1 MSQLTVLNSNS
12 SADSNSNAINT
23 GSEWAVVARNKG
35 LSVQFDGIMDI
46 DVKNESKVLTSPIEK
61 SSFAAYNKVETPL
74 DVVITGAS
82 QQDGATQSAILD
94 TLNKLV
100 SGAELVDIV
109 TPTAVYLKMT
119 LESYSYKR
127 TATDGASLLVVE
139 LHAIEV
145 REVETTRVTKTKRAS
160 SAKTQKTGQTQTK
173 KKKPSNSAFFDA
185 NGGKKLNLGGLV

>member
-1 MSQLTVLNSNS
+1 MSQLAILNSNS

-82 QQDGATQSAILD
+82 QQDGAAQSAILD
-94 TLNKLV
+94 ALNKLV

-173 KKKPSNSAFFDA
+173 KPSNSAFFDA
-185 NGGKKLNLGGLV
+185 NGEKKLNLGGLV

>member
-1 MSQLTVLNSNS
+1 MSQLAILNSSSNS
-12 SADSNSNAINT
+12 GADSNSNAINT
-23 GSEWAVVARNKG
+23 GSEWAIVARNKG
-35 LSVQFDGIMDI
+35 LSVQFDGIMDV

-82 QQDGATQSAILD
+82 QQDNAAQSAILD
-94 TLNKLV
+94 SLNKLV
-100 SGAELVDIV
+100 SDAELVDIV

-173 KKKPSNSAFFDA
+173 KPSNSAFFDA
-185 NGGKKLNLGGLV
+185 NGGKKLNLGGLI

>member
-82 QQDGATQSAILD
+82 QQDGAAQSAILD

-160 SAKTQKTGQTQTK
+160 FAKTQKTGQTQT
-173 KKKPSNSAFFDA
+173 KKPSNSAFFDA

>member
-1 MSQLTVLNSNS
+1 MSQLTVLNSSS

-82 QQDGATQSAILD
+82 QQDGAAQSAILD
-94 TLNKLV
+94 ALNKLV

-173 KKKPSNSAFFDA
+173 KPSNSAFFDA

>member
-23 GSEWAVVARNKG
+23 GSEWAVVARNKE

-82 QQDGATQSAILD
+82 QQDGAAQSAILD

-173 KKKPSNSAFFDA
+173 KPSNSAFFDA

>member
-1 MSQLTVLNSNS
+1 MSQLAILNSNS

-23 GSEWAVVARNKG
+23 GSEWAVVARNKR
-35 LSVQFDGIMDI
+35 LSVQFDGIMDL

-82 QQDGATQSAILD
+82 QQDGTTQSAILD
-94 TLNKLV
+94 ALNKLV

-109 TPTAVYLKMT
+109 TPAAVYLKMT

-145 REVETTRVTKTKRAS
+145 REVETMRVTKTKRAS

-173 KKKPSNSAFFDA
+173 KPSNSAFFDA
-185 NGGKKLNLGGLV
+185 NGRKKLNLGGLV

>member
-1 MSQLTVLNSNS
+1 MSQLAILNSSSSS

-94 TLNKLV
+94 ALNKLV

-173 KKKPSNSAFFDA
+173 KPSNSAFFDA

>member
-61 SSFAAYNKVETPL
+61 SSFAAYNKVKTPL

-82 QQDGATQSAILD
+82 QQDGAAQSAILD
-94 TLNKLV
+94 ALNKLV

-109 TPTAVYLKMT
+109 TPTAIYLKMT

-173 KKKPSNSAFFDA
+173 KPSNSAFFDA

>member
-1 MSQLTVLNSNS
+1 MSQLTVLNSSS

-82 QQDGATQSAILD
+82 QQDGVTQSAILD
-94 TLNKLV
+94 ALNKLV

-173 KKKPSNSAFFDA
+173 KPSNSAFFDA

>member
-1 MSQLTVLNSNS
+1 MSQLAILNSNS

-82 QQDGATQSAILD
+82 QQDGAAQSAILD
-94 TLNKLV
+94 ALNKLV
-100 SGAELVDIV
+100 PGAELVDIV

-173 KKKPSNSAFFDA
+173 KPSNSAFFDA

>member
-74 DVVITGAS
+74 DVAITGAS

-94 TLNKLV
+94 ALNKLV

-145 REVETTRVTKTKRAS
+145 REVETMRVTKTKRAS

-173 KKKPSNSAFFDA
+173 KPSNSAFFDA
-185 NGGKKLNLGGLV
+185 NGGKKLNLGGPV

>member
-1 MSQLTVLNSNS
+1 MSQLTVLNSS
-12 SADSNSNAINT
+12 PSADSNSNAINT
-23 GSEWAVVARNKG
+23 GSEWAVVTRNKG

-82 QQDGATQSAILD
+82 QQDGAAQSAILD
-94 TLNKLV
+94 ALNKLV

-173 KKKPSNSAFFDA
+173 KPSNSAFFDA

>member
-1 MSQLTVLNSNS
+1 MSQLAILNSNS

-82 QQDGATQSAILD
+82 QQDGAAQSAILD
-94 TLNKLV
+94 ALNKLV

-119 LESYSYKR
+119 LESYGYKR

-173 KKKPSNSAFFDA
+173 KPSNSAFFDA

>member
-1 MSQLTVLNSNS
+1 M
-12 SADSNSNAINT
+12 
-23 GSEWAVVARNKG
+23 
-35 LSVQFDGIMDI
+35 
-46 DVKNESKVLTSPIEK
+46 
-61 SSFAAYNKVETPL
+61 
-74 DVVITGAS
+74 
-82 QQDGATQSAILD
+82 
-94 TLNKLV
+94 

-173 KKKPSNSAFFDA
+173 KPSNSAFFDA

>member
-1 MSQLTVLNSNS
+1 MSQLTVLNSSS

-82 QQDGATQSAILD
+82 QQDGAAQSAILD
-94 TLNKLV
+94 ALNKLV

-127 TATDGASLLVVE
+127 TATDGASLLVVG

-173 KKKPSNSAFFDA
+173 KPSNSAFFDA

>member
-82 QQDGATQSAILD
+82 QQDGAAQSAILD
-94 TLNKLV
+94 ALNKLV

-173 KKKPSNSAFFDA
+173 KPSNSAFFDA

>member
-1 MSQLTVLNSNS
+1 MSQLAILNSSSSS

-82 QQDGATQSAILD
+82 QQDGATQSAILNA
-94 TLNKLV
+94 LNKLV

-173 KKKPSNSAFFDA
+173 KPSNSAFFDA

>member
-1 MSQLTVLNSNS
+1 MSQLAILNSNS
-12 SADSNSNAINT
+12 NADSNSNAINT

-82 QQDGATQSAILD
+82 QQDGAAQSAILD
-94 TLNKLV
+94 ALNKLV

-173 KKKPSNSAFFDA
+173 KPSNSAFFDA

>member
-1 MSQLTVLNSNS
+1 MSQLAILNSNS

-82 QQDGATQSAILD
+82 QQDGAAQSAILD
-94 TLNKLV
+94 ALNKLV

-173 KKKPSNSAFFDA
+173 KPSNSAFFDA

>member
-1 MSQLTVLNSNS
+1 MSQLAILNSNS

-94 TLNKLV
+94 ALNKLV
-100 SGAELVDIV
+100 SGTELVDIV

-127 TATDGASLLVVE
+127 AATDGASLLVVE

-173 KKKPSNSAFFDA
+173 KPSNSAFFDA

>member
-1 MSQLTVLNSNS
+1 MSQLTVLN
-12 SADSNSNAINT
+12 SNSNAINT
-23 GSEWAVVARNKG
+23 GSEWAVVTRNKG

-94 TLNKLV
+94 ALNKLV

-145 REVETTRVTKTKRAS
+145 REVETMRVTKTKRAS

-173 KKKPSNSAFFDA
+173 KPSNSAFFDA

>member
-1 MSQLTVLNSNS
+1 MSQLAILNSSSNS
-12 SADSNSNAINT
+12 GADSNSNAINT
-23 GSEWAVVARNKG
+23 GSEWAIVARNKG
-35 LSVQFDGIMDI
+35 LSVQFDGIMDV

-82 QQDGATQSAILD
+82 QQDNAAQSAILD
-94 TLNKLV
+94 SLNKLV
-100 SGAELVDIV
+100 SDVELVDIV

-173 KKKPSNSAFFDA
+173 KPSHSAFFDA
-185 NGGKKLNLGGLV
+185 NGGKKLNLGGLI

>member
-1 MSQLTVLNSNS
+1 MSQLTVLNSSS

-46 DVKNESKVLTSPIEK
+46 DVKNESKVLASPIEK

-74 DVVITGAS
+74 DVGITGAS

-94 TLNKLV
+94 ALNKLV

-145 REVETTRVTKTKRAS
+145 REVEPTRVTKPQRAS
-160 SAKTQKTGQTQTK
+160 SATTQKTEQTQTK
-173 KKKPSNSAFFDA
+173 KQSNSAFFDA

>member
-1 MSQLTVLNSNS
+1 MSQLAILNSSSSS

-82 QQDGATQSAILD
+82 QQDGATQSAILNA
-94 TLNKLV
+94 LNKLV

-109 TPTAVYLKMT
+109 TPTAVYFKMT

-173 KKKPSNSAFFDA
+173 KPSNSAFFDA

>member
-1 MSQLTVLNSNS
+1 MSQLTVLNSSS

-23 GSEWAVVARNKG
+23 GSEWAVVARNKR

-94 TLNKLV
+94 ALNKLV

-173 KKKPSNSAFFDA
+173 KPSNSAFFDA

>member
-1 MSQLTVLNSNS
+1 MSQLTVLNSSS

-82 QQDGATQSAILD
+82 QQDGAAQSAILD
-94 TLNKLV
+94 ALNKLV

-160 SAKTQKTGQTQTK
+160 SAKTQKAGQTQT
-173 KKKPSNSAFFDA
+173 KKPSNSAFFDA

>member
-82 QQDGATQSAILD
+82 QQDGAAQSAILD

-173 KKKPSNSAFFDA
+173 KPSNSAFFDA

>member
-1 MSQLTVLNSNS
+1 MSQLAIQN
-12 SADSNSNAINT
+12 SNSNAVNT
-23 GSEWAVVARNKG
+23 GSEWAIVARNKG

-94 TLNKLV
+94 SLNKLV

-173 KKKPSNSAFFDA
+173 KPSNSAFFDA
-185 NGGKKLNLGGLV
+185 NGGKKFNLGGLV

>member
-1 MSQLTVLNSNS
+1 MSQLAILNSSSNS
-12 SADSNSNAINT
+12 GTDSNSNAINT
-23 GSEWAVVARNKG
+23 GSEWAIVARNKG
-35 LSVQFDGIMDI
+35 LSVQFDGIMDV

-82 QQDGATQSAILD
+82 QQDNAAQSAILD
-94 TLNKLV
+94 SLNKLV
-100 SGAELVDIV
+100 SDAELVDIV

-127 TATDGASLLVVE
+127 AATDGASLLVVE

-145 REVETTRVTKTKRAS
+145 REVETTRGTKTKRAS
-160 SAKTQKTGQTQTK
+160 SAKTQKTGQTQT
-173 KKKPSNSAFFDA
+173 KKPSNSAFFDA
-185 NGGKKLNLGGLV
+185 NGGKKLNLGGLI

>member
-1 MSQLTVLNSNS
+1 MSQLTVLNSSS

-23 GSEWAVVARNKG
+23 GSEWAVVTRNKG

-94 TLNKLV
+94 ALNKLV

-145 REVETTRVTKTKRAS
+145 REVETTRVTKTKTKRAS

-173 KKKPSNSAFFDA
+173 KPSNSTFFDA

>member
-1 MSQLTVLNSNS
+1 MSQLTVLNSSS

-23 GSEWAVVARNKG
+23 GSEWAVVTRNKG

-94 TLNKLV
+94 ALNKLV
-100 SGAELVDIV
+100 SGTELVDIV

-173 KKKPSNSAFFDA
+173 KPSNSAFFDA

>member
-1 MSQLTVLNSNS
+1 MSQLAILNSSSNS
-12 SADSNSNAINT
+12 GADSNSNAINT
-23 GSEWAVVARNKG
+23 GSEWAIVARNKG
-35 LSVQFDGIMDI
+35 LSVQFDGIMDV

-82 QQDGATQSAILD
+82 QQDNAAQSAILD
-94 TLNKLV
+94 SLNKLV
-100 SGAELVDIV
+100 SDAELVDIV

-127 TATDGASLLVVE
+127 AATDGASLLVVE

-173 KKKPSNSAFFDA
+173 KPSNSAFFDA
-185 NGGKKLNLGGLV
+185 NGGKKLNLGGLI

>member
-1 MSQLTVLNSNS
+1 MSQLAILNSSSNS
-12 SADSNSNAINT
+12 SNAINT
-23 GSEWAVVARNKG
+23 GSEWAIVARNKG
-35 LSVQFDGIMDI
+35 LSVQFDGIMDV

-82 QQDGATQSAILD
+82 QQDNAAQSAILD
-94 TLNKLV
+94 SLNKLV
-100 SGAELVDIV
+100 SDAELVDIV

-173 KKKPSNSAFFDA
+173 KPSNSAFFDA
-185 NGGKKLNLGGLV
+185 NGGKKLNLGGLI

>member
-1 MSQLTVLNSNS
+1 MSQLTVLNSSS

-23 GSEWAVVARNKG
+23 GSEWAVVTRNKG

-82 QQDGATQSAILD
+82 QQDGAAQSAILD
-94 TLNKLV
+94 ALNKLV

-109 TPTAVYLKMT
+109 TPTVVYLKMT

-173 KKKPSNSAFFDA
+173 KPSNSAFFDA

>member
-1 MSQLTVLNSNS
+1 MSQLTVLNSSS

-23 GSEWAVVARNKG
+23 GSEWAVVTRNKG

-82 QQDGATQSAILD
+82 QQDGAAQSAILD
-94 TLNKLV
+94 ALNKLV

-173 KKKPSNSAFFDA
+173 KPSNSAFFDA

>member
-1 MSQLTVLNSNS
+1 MSQLAILNSSSSS

-23 GSEWAVVARNKG
+23 GSEWAVVAQNKR

-82 QQDGATQSAILD
+82 QQDGATQSAILNA
-94 TLNKLV
+94 LNKLV

-173 KKKPSNSAFFDA
+173 KPSNSAFFDA